1 MSRIGLAPINIP
13 QGVEVTIDKKN
24 VVSVKGP
31 KGTLTQR
38 VDPDLEL
45 KLEDGVL
52 TVARPTDQK
61 HHRAKHGL
69 YRALMANMVKGVS
82 EGFVIEQELVGVVYR
97 ATAKGQLL
105 QLSLGYSHNITLAL
119 PDEISVTAQQ
129 EKGKNPIVRL
139 ESPDKQLVGQ
149 VAAKIRSLRKP
160 EPYKGKGVRFVGENI
175 RRKAGK
181 AAGK

>member
-1 MSRIGLAPINIP
+1 MSRIGLAPINIL

-82 EGFVIEQELVGVVYR
+82 EGFVIEQELVGVGYR

-119 PDEISVTAQQ
+119 PDEHQRHGPAGEGEEPDRPPGKPRQAARGPGGGEDPFAAQAGTLQ
-129 EKGKNPIVRL
+129 
-139 ESPDKQLVGQ
+139 GQ
-149 VAAKIRSLRKP
+149 RCTLR
-160 EPYKGKGVRFVGENI
+160 R
-175 RRKAGK
+175 
-181 AAGK
+181 

>member
-1 MSRIGLAPINIP
+1 MVNIFLTH
-13 QGVEVTIDKKN
+13 QVGKASSKT
-24 VVSVKGP
+24 KGF
-31 KGTLTQR
+31 KTQ
-38 VDPDLEL
+38 
-45 KLEDGVL
+45 
-52 TVARPTDQK
+52 
-61 HHRAKHGL
+61 
-69 YRALMANMVKGVS
+69 
-82 EGFVIEQELVGVVYR
+82 QELVGVGYR